1 MEIEVVDL
9 SKVVP
14 SEYNPRVVLQEGDFE
29 FEALKGSLRRHG
41 MVVPLIINRRTGRL
55 VSGHQRLNALRE
67 IGKTTAEAV
76 IIDVPEE
83 KEKALCIAMNKI
95 DGEWDYA
102 KLADI
107 INELQEAGEDM
118 DITGFDETEIDEIL
132 AELED
137 AMDEDHKSDYQS
149 DGDEDSGVKCV
160 VGEYEFRLSRE
171 EYRDLVKEIKEDAGK
186 EKKYQLMEIERRLF
200 GECEEDEAE

>member
-14 SEYNPRVVLQEGDFE
+14 SDYNPRVVLQEGDFE
-29 FEALKGSLRRHG
+29 FEALKGSLSRHG

-67 IGKTTAEAV
+67 IGKSSAEAV
-76 IIDVPEE
+76 IIDIPED
-83 KEKALCIAMNKI
+83 KEKALCIAMNKV
-95 DGEWDYA
+95 DGEWDYV

-118 DITGFDETEIDEIL
+118 DITGFDEVEIDEIL
-132 AELED
+132 AELKE
-137 AMDEDHKSDYQS
+137 ATDEENKSDYQP
-149 DGDEDSGVKCV
+149 DDEQDSGVKCV
-160 VGEYEFRLSRE
+160 VGEYEFSLSRE
-171 EYRDLVKEIKEDAGK
+171 EYRDLVAEIKEDAGK
-186 EKKYQLMEIERRLF
+186 EKKYQLMEVERRLF
-200 GECEEDEAE
+200 GECEADEAE